1 MTTETATEPGIPSAT
16 DLTDPTER
24 PTTPPTAPC
33 SVVWCCGR
41 PYVLEGRAGRAR
53 WVGND
58 DRGRPERLSNAELQ
72 RRGWSHRR
80 AR

>member
-1 MTTETATEPGIPSAT
+1 MTTETATEPGTPSAS
-16 DLTDPTER
+16 DLTDPTAR
-24 PTTPPTAPC
+24 PTTPPTTPC

-80 AR
+80 AG